1 MRNWPSFLI
10 VSASTSS
17 WEFDR
22 NKQRENIMKPGVTEV
37 FSDTFGLVRR
47 RDGPVKNCKAPSN
60 RAKCTKCKANID
72 AVQ

>member
-1 MRNWPSFLI
+1 LVGATI
-10 VSASTSS
+10 S

-47 RDGPVKNCKAPSN
+47 QPFGC
-60 RAKCTKCKANID
+60 
-72 AVQ
+72 